1 MTEIEEILQQNG
13 SFVCQTKG
21 ISMLPLFKENRDRV
35 VIVPIKKR
43 LKKYDVA
50 LFKRGEEYVL
60 HRVVKVKKS
69 GYKFVGDNTLKSDF
83 VSDKDVIGKAIGYF
97 REEKYKK
104 SLKNIFYV
112 FYIRLRYYLATLKR
126 LKYKKKKNK
135 R

>member
-1 MTEIEEILQQNG
+1 MDKIEEILNRNG
-13 SFVCQTKG
+13 SFICHTKG
-21 ISMLPLFKENRDRV
+21 VSMEPLFKEGRDRV
-35 VIVPIKKR
+35 VIVTIKKR

-83 VSDKDVIGKAIGYF
+83 VLDKEVVGKAVGYF
-97 REEKYKK
+97 RGEKYKK

-112 FYIRLRYYLATLKR
+112 WRIRIRYYLETLKR
-126 LKYKKKKNK
+126 LNYKKKNK
-135 R
+135 S

>member
-1 MTEIEEILQQNG
+1 MDKIEEILNRNG
-13 SFVCQTKG
+13 SFICHTKG
-21 ISMLPLFKENRDRV
+21 VSMEPLLKEGRDRV

-83 VSDKDVIGKAIGYF
+83 VLDKDVVGKAVGYF
-97 REEKYKK
+97 RGEKYKK

-112 FYIRLRYYLATLKR
+112 WCIRIRYYLETLKR
-126 LKYKKKKNK
+126 LNYKKKNK
-135 R
+135 S

>member
-1 MTEIEEILQQNG
+1 MDKIEELLNRNG
-13 SFVCQTKG
+13 SFICHTKG
-21 ISMLPLFKENRDRV
+21 VSMEPLFKEGRDRV

-83 VSDKDVIGKAIGYF
+83 VLDKDVVGKAVGYF
-97 REEKYKK
+97 RGEKYKK

-112 FYIRLRYYLATLKR
+112 WRIRIRYYLETLKR
-126 LKYKKKKNK
+126 LNYKKKNK
-135 R
+135 S

>member
-1 MTEIEEILQQNG
+1 MDKIEEILNRNG
-13 SFVCQTKG
+13 SFICQIKG
-21 ISMLPLFKENRDRV
+21 VSMEPLFKEGRDRV

-83 VSDKDVIGKAIGYF
+83 VLDKDVVGKAVGYF
-97 REEKYKK
+97 RGEKYKK

-112 FYIRLRYYLATLKR
+112 WRIRIRYYLETLKR
-126 LKYKKKKNK
+126 LNYKKKNK
-135 R
+135 S

>member
-1 MTEIEEILQQNG
+1 MNKIEEILNQNG
-13 SFVCQTKG
+13 SFICQTKG
-21 ISMLPLFKENRDRV
+21 VSMEPLFKEGRDRV
-35 VIVPIKKR
+35 VIAPIKKR

-50 LFKRGEEYVL
+50 LYKRGEEYVL

-83 VSDKDVIGKAIGYF
+83 VLDKDVVGKAIGYF

-112 FYIRLRYYLATLKR
+112 YRIRIRYYLLTLKR
-126 LKYKKKKNK
+126 IICKKKTKK
-135 R
+135 

>member
-1 MTEIEEILQQNG
+1 MDKIEEILNRNG
-13 SFVCQTKG
+13 SFICQTKG
-21 ISMLPLFKENRDRV
+21 VSMEPLFKEGRDRV

-83 VSDKDVIGKAIGYF
+83 VLDKDVVGKAVGYF
-97 REEKYKK
+97 RGEKYKK

-112 FYIRLRYYLATLKR
+112 WCIRIRYYLETLKR
-126 LKYKKKKNK
+126 LNYKKKNK
-135 R
+135 S

>member
-1 MTEIEEILQQNG
+1 MDKIEELLNRNG
-13 SFVCQTKG
+13 SFICHTKG
-21 ISMLPLFKENRDRV
+21 VSMEPLFKEGRDRV

-83 VSDKDVIGKAIGYF
+83 VLDKDVVGKAIGYF
-97 REEKYKK
+97 RKEKYKK

-112 FYIRLRYYLATLKR
+112 WRIRIRYYLETLKR
-126 LKYKKKKNK
+126 LNYKKKKNK
-135 R
+135 

>member
-1 MTEIEEILQQNG
+1 MDKIEEILNRNG
-13 SFVCQTKG
+13 SFICQTKG
-21 ISMLPLFKENRDRV
+21 VSMEPLFKEVRDRV

-83 VSDKDVIGKAIGYF
+83 VLDKDVVGKAVGYF
-97 REEKYKK
+97 RGEKYKK

-112 FYIRLRYYLATLKR
+112 WRIRIRYYLETLKR
-126 LKYKKKKNK
+126 LNYKKKNQS
-135 R
+135 

>member
-1 MTEIEEILQQNG
+1 MDKIEEILNRNG
-13 SFVCQTKG
+13 SFICQTKG
-21 ISMLPLFKENRDRV
+21 VSMEPLFKEGRDRV

-60 HRVVKVKKS
+60 HRVLKVKKS

-83 VSDKDVIGKAIGYF
+83 VLDKDVVGKAVGYF
-97 REEKYKK
+97 RGEKYKK

-112 FYIRLRYYLATLKR
+112 WRIRIRYYLETLKR
-126 LKYKKKKNK
+126 LNYKKKNK
-135 R
+135 S

>member
-1 MTEIEEILQQNG
+1 MDKIEEILNRNG
-13 SFVCQTKG
+13 SFICQTKG
-21 ISMLPLFKENRDRV
+21 VSMEPLFKEVRYRV

-83 VSDKDVIGKAIGYF
+83 VLDKDVVGKAVGYF
-97 REEKYKK
+97 RGEKYKK

-112 FYIRLRYYLATLKR
+112 WRIRIRYYLETLKR
-126 LKYKKKKNK
+126 LNYKKKNQS
-135 R
+135 

>member
-1 MTEIEEILQQNG
+1 MDKIEEILNRNG
-13 SFVCQTKG
+13 SFICQTKG
-21 ISMLPLFKENRDRV
+21 VSMEPLFKEGRDRV

-83 VSDKDVIGKAIGYF
+83 VLDKDVVGKAVGYF
-97 REEKYKK
+97 RGEKYKK

-112 FYIRLRYYLATLKR
+112 WHIRIRYYLETLKR
-126 LKYKKKKNK
+126 LNYKKKNQS
-135 R
+135 

>member
-1 MTEIEEILQQNG
+1 MDKIEEILNRNG
-13 SFVCQTKG
+13 SFICQTKG
-21 ISMLPLFKENRDRV
+21 VSMEPLFKEGRDRV

-83 VSDKDVIGKAIGYF
+83 VLDKDVVGKAVGYF
-97 REEKYKK
+97 RGEKYKK

-112 FYIRLRYYLATLKR
+112 WRIRIRYYLETLKR
-126 LKYKKKKNK
+126 LNYKKKNQS
-135 R
+135 